1 MSLKVLEVPGE
12 GVRTQAEVSRLG
24 HARRLSHKRMNVRD
38 AIAWFSEQ
46 AQFGL
51 SGRSPCSRAL
61 VAQTGQEARP
71 AGALGMPGTLRQRG
85 HGPS

>member
-51 SGRSPCSRAL
+51 RAAHPVVGRWWPRRGRRP
-61 VAQTGQEARP
+61 GQ
-71 AGALGMPGTLRQRG
+71 LGLRVCRG
-85 HGPS
+85 H